1 MTVKCQN
8 KYKIFFENKVNSIF
22 KRYSNIFDTIKII
35 KNIELK
41 NNNLTSKIS
50 NNRFVCNSIKPIL
63 INNLKK
69 NKTYQLNFKYKN
81 LNSTIIYNPKYLFQK
96 NDKLAKIIT
105 RICFIYEF
113 LYKFKNTEVNFKI
126 NLILCPESN
135 DKCLKKFNKNINYKK
150 NFIGECEVN
159 SGSSTIFYDNLQ
171 IGEVTI
177 WREEELLKVILHEC
191 IHAFGID
198 NKLVFENQNT
208 PIDKKFNVTGYISI
222 NECFTEFTANVLNVL
237 ISIFENTNQ
246 NLNLNKI
253 HKSLEKEKQH
263 SRIQCKKIMNKFGF
277 KTTNELIKKNLNKD
291 NLILKQNSDVF
302 SYYFLKS
309 GMLDNV
315 YENFSKFNNK
325 NIKDTPKNDI
335 YFDINENKIDEIEK
349 LFYSNFEIN
358 RINIDKFDLN
368 NKKIKQINNLK
379 MTIIK

>member
-69 NKTYQLNFKYKN
+69 NKAYQLNFKYKN

-113 LYKFKNTEVNFKI
+113 LYKFKNNEVNFKI

-171 IGEVTI
+171 IT
-177 WREEELLKVILHEC
+177 KS
-191 IHAFGID
+191 
-198 NKLVFENQNT
+198 
-208 PIDKKFNVTGYISI
+208 Y
-222 NECFTEFTANVLNVL
+222 FT
-237 ISIFENTNQ
+237 
-246 NLNLNKI
+246 
-253 HKSLEKEKQH
+253 
-263 SRIQCKKIMNKFGF
+263 
-277 KTTNELIKKNLNKD
+277 
-291 NLILKQNSDVF
+291 
-302 SYYFLKS
+302 
-309 GMLDNV
+309 
-315 YENFSKFNNK
+315 
-325 NIKDTPKNDI
+325 
-335 YFDINENKIDEIEK
+335 
-349 LFYSNFEIN
+349 
-358 RINIDKFDLN
+358 
-368 NKKIKQINNLK
+368 
-379 MTIIK
+379 